1 MKPRNVI
8 IEAPHQNAKGKYTC
22 DVIASYANGALYV
35 QPTSE
40 YDSAESAQ
48 MAARGVQAYL
58 QQREDTDGQS

>member
-8 IEAPHQNAKGKYTC
+8 IEAPHQNINGKYFC
-22 DVIASYANGALYV
+22 DVIATYASGALYV